1 MRVGRRTT
9 DLPRP
14 ACAARAL
21 VPERPL
27 TPGASHPHFLL
38 RRGGD
43 ERTSGL
49 GPGVQPT
56 LQTRHLRETLSL
68 QLEHSTGAR
77 MFGGSGAVGDDQ
89 FILGQ
94 LAGARADIGE
104 RNRDRALGVA
114 RVLRILGADVDQH
127 GLALGKRL
135 EGLGRRDPALLL
147 RAETTLAP
155 LLLCLSTMPAPT

>member
-1 MRVGRRTT
+1 MRGSFYSAKPVYDPFVEGFMRVGRRTT

-43 ERTSGL
+43 ERTSSL

-68 QLEHSTGAR
+68 QLEHRTGAR
-77 MFGGSGAVGDDQ
+77 MFGGSSAVGDDQ
-89 FILGQ
+89 FVLGQ

-104 RNRDRALGVA
+104 RNRDRALGVT
-114 RVLRILGADVDQH
+114 RVV
-127 GLALGKRL
+127 RL
-135 EGLGRRDPALLL
+135 LGRSEEHTSELQSL
-147 RAETTLAP
+147 RHLV
-155 LLLCLSTMPAPT
+155 CR